1 VPPAAPTPPA
11 DRIRPVITGLRAA
24 PQHFRRSAMVTTLT
38 PVRAPSVR
46 RGTILGLHLS
56 EAAWVRVDVARR
68 GAGTHRT
75 IATLTRVLSAGEHRL
90 RFTGRLPRAQGG
102 KLPTGSYLLDV
113 RATDAAGNVSR
124 QRVVRIR
131 IVR

>member
-1 VPPAAPTPPA
+1 
-11 DRIRPVITGLRAA
+11 
-24 PQHFRRSAMVTTLT
+24 M
-38 PVRAPSVR
+38 
-46 RGTILGLHLS
+46 
-56 EAAWVRVDVARR
+56 
-68 GAGTHRT
+68 
-75 IATLTRVLSAGEHRL
+75 ATLTRVLGTGDHRL

-102 KLPTGSYLLDV
+102 KLPAGAYLLSV